1 MDIHSVFCIYC
12 ISPEAWNKTKHLAK
26 KQFASTSK
34 VYDVFR
40 FELPIGPSF
49 PKNKNVKKIKVMFHL
64 EMCFRI
70 SVRSSL
76 LVFFRR

>member
-40 FELPIGPSF
+40 FELPIGLSF
-49 PKNKNVKKIKVMFHL
+49 PKNKNVKKK
-64 EMCFRI
+64 
-70 SVRSSL
+70 
-76 LVFFRR
+76 